1 MLILF
6 FSGIIL
12 FCVSVAAL
20 AAPDSLKQDVFGA
33 AWKQLSLYNKE
44 VIQVQPCSPGDL
56 SLVLRSHPP
65 LFHEENSR
73 VNQFEFHD

>member
-20 AAPDSLKQDVFGA
+20 AAPKGLKRNVLQL
-33 AWKQLSLYNKE
+33 AWHGLSLYDKE
-44 VIQVQPCSPGDL
+44 VIQVQPCS
-56 SLVLRSHPP
+56 
-65 LFHEENSR
+65 
-73 VNQFEFHD
+73 

>member
-20 AAPDSLKQDVFGA
+20 AAPDSLKQDVFRA
-33 AWKQLSLYNKE
+33 AWQHLSFYNKE
-44 VIQVQPCSPGDL
+44 VIQVQPYSPGGL
-56 SLVLRSHPP
+56 SLVLRPHPP
-65 LFHEENSR
+65 PFHEENS
-73 VNQFEFHD
+73 